1 MKIKPDNRFAMLNE
15 QPADF
20 FKLIPQTGVEHIMV
34 KEWPTHNAI
43 WDMAVS
49 PEKTIFFSIC
59 GESYVAEYARLYE
72 YNPKTKEMKL
82 HFKLEEIYGAAMDF
96 SQNDEL
102 FVKKISQI
110 ENILEL

>member
-1 MKIKPDNRFAMLNE
+1 MKIKPDNRFAMCNAE
-15 QPADF
+15 PAEF

-72 YNPKTKEMKL
+72 YKPKTKEKKL
-82 HFKLEEIYGAAMDF
+82 HFKFPL
-96 SQNDEL
+96 L
-102 FVKKISQI
+102 FDP
-110 ENILEL
+110 